1 MVLIILW
8 LFVLVISFFIL
19 GLTKNNRGQTK
30 FQFRLRCILSLLS
43 IIILIPGCFSVVKT
57 GEVGIKIRFGK
68 ITSTYLKEGINFK
81 FPFET
86 IEKVN
91 IKVQKYENE
100 DLLETSTKDMQI
112 VNSIK
117 VAINYQIEGDKA
129 ISLYREVGNG
139 YNETILEPAI
149 QEAIKSTISKYTAE
163 ELITKRTEVANAIQE
178 SLKEKLEK
186 YGINILSI
194 SIKNFDFS
202 EEYNAS
208 IERKAVAEQDALT
221 AKQKLE
227 TTKVE
232 AEKKRIEAQAEAD
245 ANKIKQA
252 SITDKILQQQF
263 IEKWNG
269 ELPKVSG
276 SDNMMLDVST
286 ILGE

>member
-1 MVLIILW
+1 MIFILISLVL
-8 LFVLVISFFIL
+8 LVISFFLL
-19 GLTKNNRGQTK
+19 GLTKNNRGQLTFK
-30 FQFRLRCILSLLS
+30 LRVRCFISLFCL
-43 IIILIPGCFSVVKT
+43 LINLFGCFSVVKT

-68 ITSTYLKEGINFK
+68 ITDTYLQEGINLK

-117 VAINYQIEGDKA
+117 VAINYQIEEDKA

-139 YNETILEPAI
+139 YQETVLEPAI
-149 QEAIKSTISKYTAE
+149 QESIKGIISKYTAE
-163 ELITKRTEVANAIQE
+163 ELITKRSEVAQDMQN
-178 SLKEKLEK
+178 SLKEKLDT
-186 YGINILSI
+186 YGINILAI

-245 ANKIKQA
+245 ANKIKEA
-252 SITDKILQQQF
+252 SLTDKIIKQQF

-276 SDNMMLDVST
+276 SDNMMIDINS
-286 ILGE
+286 ILE

>member
-1 MVLIILW
+1 MIYIGVSIIL
-8 LFVLVISFFIL
+8 VVITIFIT
-19 GLTKNNRGQTK
+19 GYNRK
-30 FQFRLRCILSLLS
+30 AREFQFQKKCFLSFLWLL
-43 IIILIPGCFSVVKT
+43 LMIPSCFEVIKT

-68 ITSTYLKEGINFK
+68 ITDTYLQEGINFK
-81 FPFET
+81 LPFEQ
-86 IEKVN
+86 IEAVN
-91 IKVQKYENE
+91 IKVQKYEN
-100 DLLETSTKDMQI
+100 DNLLETSTKDMQI

-117 VAINYQIEGDKA
+117 VAVNYQIDAERAVD
-129 ISLYREVGNG
+129 LYRQVGNG
-139 YNETILEPAI
+139 YTSTVLEPAI
-149 QEAIKSTISKYTAE
+149 QESIKSAISKYTAE
-163 ELITKRTEVANAIQE
+163 ELITKRSEVSTGIQQE
-178 SLKEKLEK
+178 LMNRVEQ
-186 YGINILSI
+186 YGIKILSI

-245 ANKIKQA
+245 ANRIKEN
-252 SITDKILQQQF
+252 SLTDKILKQQF

-276 SDNMMLDVST
+276 SDNLMIDIDS
-286 ILGE
+286 ILK